1 MAVPTLETARLVL
14 RPLNHADLDDL
25 FEYAQDP
32 DVYLMGMWQPYES
45 ATDARK
51 HLDELLSLYMKGLMW
66 WAIERKADRKMIGRI
81 ELTNVDRED
90 KHAEISYALN
100 SNFWRQGIM
109 SEAMEKI
116 VDYAFNK
123 MNLNRL
129 YARTLT
135 DNAPSC
141 KLLEK
146 FGFQREGH
154 LREHSQVKGYPEDI
168 YFYGLLKS
176 DLTSS

>member
-1 MAVPTLETARLVL
+1 MAVPTLKTDRLVL
-14 RPLNHADLDDL
+14 RPLQHSDLDDL
-25 FEYAQDP
+25 FEYAQDA
-32 DVYLMGMWQPYES
+32 DVYTMGMWQPYES
-45 ATDARK
+45 DRDARQ

-66 WAIERKADRKMIGRI
+66 WAIEHKADRKMIGRI
-81 ELTNVDRED
+81 ELSHVDRED

-100 SNFWRQGIM
+100 KSYWRQGIM
-109 SEAMEKI
+109 SEGMERVI
-116 VDYAFNK
+116 NYAFND
-123 MNLNRL
+123 MTLNRL

-135 DNAPSC
+135 DNEPSC

-146 FGFQREGH
+146 FNFQREGH